1 MRFRHLSNL
10 QHVDQATIYSTAVAA
25 SHSRSNHTRFTFNGC
40 SISTRWHRCPDAI
53 VILGAQTPPRLH
65 PTSTSTPSPPNLSGL
80 AAIQSSRPLVYRP
93 ASPDNICVLKSQ
105 IPLTPRRSEFFG
117 VYTARLELHRKLPM
131 SLASYVKPWTGPR
144 PTCHSMLTPTR

>member
-1 MRFRHLSNL
+1 MYTRPHRVKLSLVLKVVHALSPSEQSTARRQGN
-10 QHVDQATIYSTAVAA
+10 HYSTAVAA
-25 SHSRSNHTRFTFNGC
+25 SRSRSIHTRFTLNGC

-117 VYTARLELHRKLPM
+117 VYTARLELYRKLPM
-131 SLASYVKPWTGPR
+131 SLA
-144 PTCHSMLTPTR
+144 